1 MKTSRPSPPPAQ
13 PLARISR
20 RPGLRP
26 LPLPHLARLASVLA
40 AVCAALVALLGV
52 PTPLRA
58 APEPT
63 APPTDRPPFSAKEL
77 AQGYREGVVLAKP
90 RASHR
95 TRIDTDESR
104 DGLRVRRRW
113 ERFGDLREIEV
124 TLAPGES
131 TLAAVARLQAT
142 GRYDYVQPDTIRA
155 ATVTPNDPEFSKQW
169 AHANDGSNNGIAGAD
184 LKSTAAWDLRTDAS
198 EIVVAVID
206 SGVRFNHPDLAANMW
221 VNPREIPGNGR
232 DDDNNGYI
240 DDVHGIN
247 AILNNGNP
255 ADDLGHGTHVAG
267 IIGAVGNN
275 GTGLAGV
282 AWKVKLMALKFLRG
296 GTGTTAGRG
305 STSDGIEC
313 INYAIKHGAHIING
327 SYGAASGPV
336 TQFDPAERDAILA
349 ARAAGI
355 LFVAA
360 AGNDAAN
367 MELLAHYPAS
377 YRLENV
383 VAVAN
388 STARDDASI
397 STNFGAGSVELFA
410 PGTEIWSTWHT
421 DALPYRQTSG
431 TSMAAPHVAGALA
444 LLKAQFPADPYR
456 RLVNRLLRSVDP
468 VSVFSGRVQTGGRL
482 NLDRALRSTD
492 IRPFNDDFAARSR
505 LAGTNFSIRNVNTD
519 ATVEPGE
526 PAVAGQTG
534 GASLW
539 WEWTP
544 TQTAVV
550 RLSTAGSSYDTLL
563 GVYTGSSLA
572 TLVPVAAADDDGA
585 ALTSRLE
592 FTARAGTTYQI
603 AVAGKAASHGLTLL
617 DVGAIP
623 PNDNFAAAQVIAG
636 RSALIE
642 GANAQTTLET
652 GEPRILGLP
661 GGKSLWYRWT
671 APSSGRYQFAA
682 KSEGFDPLLAVYTG
696 TALTALSLVGA
707 SDNFDP
713 SAGGTEVAT
722 TAIVSVDAFAGVTY
736 HIQLDGRATGSTPPA
751 NAPFTLTLNDT
762 LWQGLAGSS
771 ITCAPVVGPD
781 GAVYV
786 GSTDGYFHAFNADG
800 SRRWPAINLG
810 ERIQDTSAAA
820 LAPDGTLYFGV
831 GASTL
836 GNDGKILAY
845 DSATGTR
852 KWEFVLPNAAS
863 GASANNAIALGADGT
878 LYVFC
883 AAPTASASRLVAVT
897 DQGTRAVQ
905 RWVAVVPGPSYA
917 SPVVAPDGT
926 VYLGSDD
933 AAGGHRFYAFDG
945 ATGAVKWSAP
955 TDNAVYTA
963 AAIDAAGN
971 VYFGTLTSGRLYS
984 RTAAGALRW
993 TYTGASVGTSS
1004 SPALSP
1010 DGRTVYFGG
1019 YDSKLHAV
1027 DAATGAG
1034 RWTFPLGKE
1043 VRASS
1048 PAVDSNGVVYIG
1060 SYDGLLYGVNPDG
1073 TLKRTW
1079 STGHIV
1085 RSSPAISGTTLY
1097 VGSNDFHLY
1106 AFDIGAGTGGP
1117 WPQYRHN
1124 SRRTGRAVAEP
1135 PGIAASPRAD
1145 SVVAGT
1151 AVQLSVVATGTGP
1164 LAYQWLKD
1172 GVPVPGA
1179 TDAVFVLRSAA
1190 PADTANYSARVS
1202 SPFGAVDSAPAPVA
1216 VRAAGEAELPPRLV
1230 NLSVRTG
1237 AGIGS
1242 QTLIVGFFVS
1252 GSPDK
1257 TLLVRAIGPTLASFG
1272 VDGTLAD
1279 PRLELYSGTVALAAN
1294 DNWAVP
1300 VAPVTTSSAALAAAF
1315 SGAGAFPLAV
1325 ASRDAA
1331 LLRPLGNGGY
1341 TVQITGAA
1349 GTGVALAELYDTA
1362 PAAGARLAN
1371 VSARSLVGAGGDV
1384 LIAGFAVSGNI
1395 PKTVLIRAA
1404 GPSLGA
1410 LGVTGTLAD
1419 PVLALYRGTVKLD
1432 ENDNW
1437 AASRTGTTSA
1447 ALGAAFLKV
1456 GAFAFS
1462 GIASRDAALLVTLV
1476 PGSYT
1481 AQISGVNNGTGVALV
1496 EVYEVP

>member
-1 MKTSRPSPPPAQ
+1 MKTSRPSPPARSTT
-13 PLARISR
+13 PLARFARSLPCR
-20 RPGLRP
+20 RASALALTATLAVLWLATVP
-26 LPLPHLARLASVLA
+26 L
-40 AVCAALVALLGV
+40 G
-52 PTPLRA
+52 A

-63 APPTDRPPFSAKEL
+63 APSGERPPFSAKEI

-90 RASHR
+90 RADQRPRSDADE
-95 TRIDTDESR
+95 TRE
-104 DGLRVRRRW
+104 GHRVRRRW
-113 ERFGDLREIEV
+113 ERFGDLREIELN
-124 TLAPGES
+124 LAPDES
-131 TLAAVARLQAT
+131 TLAAAARLRAT
-142 GRYDYVQPDTIRA
+142 GRYEYVQPDTIRA
-155 ATVTPNDPEFSKQW
+155 ATVTPNDPEFPKQW
-169 AHANDGSNNGIAGAD
+169 AHANDGGNNGIAGAD
-184 LKSTAAWDLRTDAS
+184 IKSAAAWDVRTDAS
-198 EIVVAVID
+198 AVVVAVID
-206 SGVRFNHPDLAANMW
+206 SGIRYNHPDLAANMW
-221 VNPREIPGNGR
+221 VNPREIPGNGI
-232 DDDNNGYI
+232 DDDGNGYV

-275 GTGLAGV
+275 GTGVAGV
-282 AWKVKLMALKFLRG
+282 AWQVKLMALKFLRG

-313 INYAIKHGAHIING
+313 INYAIRHGAHIING

-421 DALPYRQTSG
+421 DALPYRHTSG

-444 LLKAQFPADPYR
+444 LLKAHFPADTYR
-456 RLVNRLLRSVDP
+456 RLVNRLLRHVDP
-468 VSVFSGRVQTGGRL
+468 VSAFSGRVQTGGRL
-482 NLDRALRSTD
+482 NLDRALRSAD

-505 LAGTNFSIRNVNTD
+505 LAGSNFSIRNVNTD

-526 PAVAGQTG
+526 PAVAGQAG

-572 TLVPVAAADDDGA
+572 TLVPVAASDDDGGA
-585 ALTSRLE
+585 VTSRLE
-592 FTARAGTTYQI
+592 FTAQAGTTYQI
-603 AVAGKAASHGLTLL
+603 AVAGKGAGHGLTLL
-617 DVGAIP
+617 DLGAIP

-636 RSALIE
+636 RSALID
-642 GANAQTTLET
+642 AVNAQTTLET
-652 GEPRILGLP
+652 GEPRILGIA

-696 TALTALSLVGA
+696 PSLTALSVVGA
-707 SDNFDP
+707 NDNFDP
-713 SAGGTEVAT
+713 AAGGAEVST
-722 TAIVSVDAFAGVTY
+722 TAIVSVDAFAGMTY
-736 HIQLDGRATGSTPPA
+736 HVQVAGRATGTTPPA
-751 NAPFTLTLNDT
+751 NAPFTLTLNDS

-800 SRRWPAINLG
+800 SRRWPAVNLG
-810 ERIQDTSAAA
+810 ERAQDTSAAV
-820 LAPDGTLYFGV
+820 LAPDGTLYFGTS
-831 GASTL
+831 ASTL
-836 GNDGKILAY
+836 GNDGKVLAY
-845 DSATGTR
+845 DSATGQR
-852 KWEFVLPNAAS
+852 KWEFVIPNAAA
-863 GASANNAIALGADGT
+863 GASANNAVALGADGT

-883 AAPTASASRLVAVT
+883 AAATASSSRLVALT

-905 RWVAVVPGPSYA
+905 RWVAAVPGPSYA

-963 AAIDAAGN
+963 AALDAAGN
-971 VYFGTLTSGRLYS
+971 LYYGTLTSGRLYS
-984 RTAAGALRW
+984 RTPAGALRW
-993 TYTGASVGTSS
+993 TYTGGSVGTSS

-1027 DAATGAG
+1027 DSATGAG

-1079 STGHIV
+1079 STGSIV

-1097 VGSNDFHLY
+1097 VGSNDFHVY

-1117 WPQYRHN
+1117 WSQYRHN
-1124 SRRTGRAVAEP
+1124 PRRTGRAVAEP
-1135 PGIAASPRAD
+1135 PGIAASPRAE
-1145 SVVAGT
+1145 SVVAGA

-1179 TDAVFVLRSAA
+1179 TDAVFVLRSAV
-1190 PADTANYSARVS
+1190 PADTANYTARVV
-1202 SPFGAVDSAPAPVA
+1202 SPIGVIDSAPAAVA
-1216 VRAAGEAELPPRLV
+1216 VRAAGETEQPPRLA
-1230 NLSVRTG
+1230 NLSVRTA
-1237 AGIGS
+1237 AGTGS
-1242 QTLIVGFFVS
+1242 RTLIVGFFVT

-1257 TLLVRAIGPTLASFG
+1257 TLLVRAIGPSLEAFG
-1272 VDGTLAD
+1272 VAGALAD
-1279 PRLELYSGTVALAAN
+1279 PRLDLYSGAAALAGN
-1294 DNWAVP
+1294 DDWATP
-1300 VAPVTTSSAALAAAF
+1300 VAPVTTTAAALAAAF
-1315 SGAGAFPLAV
+1315 GGAGAFPLAPT
-1325 ASRDAA
+1325 SRDAA
-1331 LLRPLGNGGY
+1331 LLRSLGNGGY
-1341 TVQITGAA
+1341 TVQITGAT
-1349 GTGVALAELYDTA
+1349 GTGVALAEVYDTA

-1371 VSARSLVGAGGDV
+1371 VSARTLVGSGADV
-1384 LIAGFAVSGNI
+1384 LIAGFAVTGNV

-1404 GPSLGA
+1404 GPSLGS
-1410 LGVTGTLAD
+1410 LGVSGTLAD
-1419 PVLALYRGTVKLD
+1419 PVLALYRGTVRLD

-1437 AASRTGTTSA
+1437 AVSRTGTTSA

-1456 GAFAFS
+1456 GAFAF
-1462 GIASRDAALLVTLV
+1462 GGVASRDAALLVTLV

-1481 AQISGVNNGTGVALV
+1481 AQVSGADGATGVALV